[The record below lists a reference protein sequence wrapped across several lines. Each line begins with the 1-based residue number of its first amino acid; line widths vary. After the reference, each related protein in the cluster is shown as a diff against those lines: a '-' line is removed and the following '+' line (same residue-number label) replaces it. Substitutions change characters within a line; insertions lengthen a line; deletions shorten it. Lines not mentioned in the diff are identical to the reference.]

1 MGRRYHLKRD
11 DLAEGGR
18 RGRGSADL
26 PGLRSRR
33 RRKEVNSNAREV
45 ADLVEVEVFRFGG
58 GGPMFGG
65 PPASSLADYAPGPG
79 LTSPAS

>member
-1 MGRRYHLKRD
+1 MFIVSQSVAKGAPQKEGRGTGRRYHLKRD

-33 RRKEVNSNAREV
+33 RRKEVNSMREKW
-45 ADLVEVEVFRFGG
+45 
-58 GGPMFGG
+58 PIW
-65 PPASSLADYAPGPG
+65 
-79 LTSPAS
+79 